1 MIVCFV
7 LMPRQITLVVPVEAE
22 FKAELGLEA
31 WQSRLTL
38 AAYVRLLLERSKTP
52 DGRVRVW
59 AKMRRRGRPKRT

>member
-1 MIVCFV
+1 MRYMIGVH
-7 LMPRQITLVVPVEAE
+7 LPEP
-22 FKAELGLEA
+22 FKAELQAEA

-59 AKMRRRGRPKRT
+59 AKMRKRGRPRALNRSPPA